1 MNTDAE
7 RITQLEAAQAA
18 LEARDARRE
27 AEHVSLLKTYE
38 ETTASRETLR
48 LELETDY
55 ELLGKAIDSRIDG
68 IVKCIS
74 RGGVD
79 NETLAAV
86 LREIAKETGAVMGE
100 ALAIQ
105 ETRIM
110 QRVSALFAKMATA
123 EGNIRATV
131 DRLLNAH
138 GNAA

>member
-1 MNTDAE
+1 MTTDAE

-27 AEHVSLLKTYE
+27 SEHRNLLKTYE
-38 ETTASRETLR
+38 EATASREALR

-55 ELLGKAIDSRIDG
+55 ELLGKAIDNRIDG

-86 LREIAKETGAVMGE
+86 LREIAMETGAVMAE
-100 ALAIQ
+100 TLAAQ